1 MHHLMLI
8 TISMSPGATSE
19 DARCRAYSRLLEDDS
34 FCRDGGGR
42 FGSPV
47 CDWFVIGGRWSGF
60 IQETLLGDAYQAAF
74 TKEFPDMAS
83 GYFAA
88 RLVDEH
94 RDALNQ
100 LWRQFNGLSDNP
112 LTRSSYDE
120 LGCDDDAMLVDQAL
134 YGHFLKPLAG
144 KSTCLDATS
153 PHDFADLDD
162 EPVGESFIGRKWL
175 IVVDYHN

>member
-47 CDWFVIGGRWSGF
+47 CDRFVIGGRWSGML
-60 IQETLLGDAYQAAF
+60 QETLLGDAYQAAF
-74 TKEFPDMAS
+74 RQQFPQLAS
-83 GYFAA
+83 NYFPAS
-88 RLVDEH
+88 LLDQH

-100 LWRQFNGLSDNP
+100 LWRQFGGRGDNP
-112 LTRSSYDE
+112 VTRSSYDE

-134 YGHFLKPLAG
+134 YGHFLKPVAG
-144 KSTCLDATS
+144 KSTWLDE
-153 PHDFADLDD
+153 PPLRFADLDGDDVD
-162 EPVGESFIGRKWL
+162 ETFIGRKWL